1 MLIGGIHL
9 SPSIGKMQCRGARH
23 NPERKFAWNR
33 GLPMIDRLEF
43 IIALARESH
52 FGRAAEACRVSQP
65 TLSGG
70 IKYLEDMFGVLLV
83 QRGSRFHGFT
93 PEGERVLEWAR
104 RIVGDARA
112 MRQDIDALKRGL
124 VGHVKIAA
132 IPTALAM
139 TAMLT
144 TPYRAKHPSVRF
156 SIVSKTSIDVLRLL
170 DDLEVDGGL
179 TYLDHEP
186 VGRVNTVPLY
196 YEEYRLLTSA
206 AGAFGDRDTV
216 TWAEVGQVPLCL
228 LTPDMQNR
236 RIIDAL
242 LRSAGQE
249 PSPTLESNSMI
260 VLFAHVRTGKWA
272 SIMPAKLAE
281 TLGLTDN
288 VRAIPIVE
296 PAATHAGGL
305 IVPHP
310 APMTALIAAL
320 VTEARAL
327 ARVLG
332 QTPSEA
338 GNASGNKSIR
348 RLSRGA
354 KAVRF

>member
-1 MLIGGIHL
+1 
-9 SPSIGKMQCRGARH
+9 
-23 NPERKFAWNR
+23 
-33 GLPMIDRLEF
+33 MIDRLEF

-83 QRGSRFHGFT
+83 QRGSQFHGFT

-170 DDLEVDGGL
+170 DDLEVDAGL
-179 TYLDHEP
+179 TYLDNEP

-196 YEEYRLLTSA
+196 YEEYRLLTSP
-206 AGAFGDRDTV
+206 AGAFGDRDSV

-288 VRAIPIVE
+288 VRSIPIVE
-296 PAATHAGGL
+296 PAATHAVGL
-305 IVPHP
+305 IIPHRE
-310 APMTALIAAL
+310 PMTPLITAL

-327 ARVLG
+327 AKVLG
-332 QTPSEA
+332 QAPAGLQNTSENRPL
-338 GNASGNKSIR
+338 GGQRKRRNAKTALAKR
-348 RLSRGA
+348 RR
-354 KAVRF
+354 

>member
-1 MLIGGIHL
+1 
-9 SPSIGKMQCRGARH
+9 
-23 NPERKFAWNR
+23 
-33 GLPMIDRLEF
+33 MIDRLEF
-43 IIALARESH
+43 ILALARERS
-52 FGRAAEACRVSQP
+52 FGGAALACRVPQP

-70 IKYLEDMFGVLLV
+70 IKFLEDMFGVLLV

-93 PEGERVLEWAR
+93 PEGERGLEWAR

-112 MRQDIDALKRGL
+112 MRQDIEALKRGW
-124 VGHVKIAA
+124 VGHIKIAA

-144 TPYRAKHPSVRF
+144 TPYRAKHPNVRF
-156 SIVSKTSIDVLRLL
+156 SLVSKTSIDVLRLL
-170 DDLEVDGGL
+170 DDLEVDAGL
-179 TYLDHEP
+179 TYLDNEP

-196 YEEYRLLTSA
+196 YEEYRLLTSP
-206 AGAFGDRDTV
+206 AGALGDRDSV

-288 VRAIPIVE
+288 VRSIPIVE
-296 PAATHAGGL
+296 PAATHAVGL
-305 IVPHP
+305 VVPHRE
-310 APMTALIAAL
+310 PMTPLITAL
-320 VTEARAL
+320 VAEARTL
-327 ARVLG
+327 ARLLEQPTG
-332 QTPSEA
+332 PAKNGEA
-338 GNASGNKSIR
+338 AGKPR
-348 RLSRGA
+348 EA
-354 KAVRF
+354 KPK

>member
-1 MLIGGIHL
+1 
-9 SPSIGKMQCRGARH
+9 
-23 NPERKFAWNR
+23 
-33 GLPMIDRLEF
+33 MIEKLEF
-43 IIALARESH
+43 VIALAREQH
-52 FGRAAEACRVSQP
+52 FGRAAEACDVSQP
-65 TLSGG
+65 TLSAG
-70 IKYLEDMFGVLLV
+70 IKQLEDVFGVLLV
-83 QRGSRFHGFT
+83 QRGSRFRGFT

-124 VGHVKIAA
+124 AGHVRIAA

-144 TPYRAKHPSVRF
+144 TPYRAKHPDVRF
-156 SIVSKTSIDVLRLL
+156 SIVSKTSIEVLRLL
-170 DDLEVDGGL
+170 ENLEVDAGL
-179 TYLDHEP
+179 TYLDNEP
-186 VGRVNTVPLY
+186 VGRVNAVSLY
-196 YEEYRLLTSA
+196 LEEYRLLTSPS
-206 AGAFGDRDTV
+206 GILGNRERV

-236 RIIDAL
+236 RIIDGL
-242 LRSAGQE
+242 LRSAGSA

-288 VRAIPIVE
+288 VRSIPIVE

-305 IVPHP
+305 VVPNRQ
-310 APMTALIAAL
+310 PMTPLIAAL
-320 VTEARAL
+320 VAEARTLAAAL
-327 ARVLG
+327 AGPLAHPRTAAAV
-332 QTPSEA
+332 TPQ
-338 GNASGNKSIR
+338 R
-348 RLSRGA
+348 A
-354 KAVRF
+354 KRSAKKT